1 MKELEKIRKDYE
13 NIKASPQLR
22 KRVQNTI
29 KKQSAKSIILKSF
42 VSAAACFI
50 LVSVLAVN
58 LSDKLAYA
66 MSDIPVLSSVVRV
79 ITFGRY
85 ENSDNGYEAK
95 VLVPKIEGLLDKELE
110 DRLNNEFREN
120 ADSVIAAYERDVKAL
135 KKEFGDE
142 TIHMSIESN
151 YEIKTDNDDILALD
165 VYIFYASGS
174 SSTKHSFYTIDK
186 RTGELLT
193 LEGLFRKDSDYV
205 SVLSEYI
212 KGEMKRLNEEE
223 EGMFWIDGEEDIFDG
238 FSKISPEQNFYI
250 NDEGNIVICFDKYEV
265 AAGAQGSPEFEIPSD
280 VIKDIR
286 K

>member
-66 MSDIPVLSSVVRV
+66 MSDIPVLSSVVKV

-85 ENSDNGYEAK
+85 EYSDNGYEAK
-95 VLVPKIEGLLDKELE
+95 VLVPKIEGLLDRELE

-120 ADSVIAAYERDVKAL
+120 ADSIIAAYERDVKAL
-135 KKEFGDE
+135 KKEFGDD

-186 RTGELLT
+186 RTRELLT
-193 LEGLFRKDSDYV
+193 LEGLFRKGSDYV

-212 KGEMKRLNEEE
+212 KDEMKRLNEEE
-223 EGMFWIDGEEDIFDG
+223 EGMFWIDGEEGVFDG

-265 AAGAQGSPEFEIPSD
+265 AAGAQGSPEFEIPPN
-280 VIKDIR
+280 VVKDIR

>member
-1 MKELEKIRKDYE
+1 MKELEKARKDYE
-13 NIKASPQLR
+13 NIKSSPQLM
-22 KRVQNTI
+22 KSVQNTI
-29 KKQSAKSIILKSF
+29 KKQSAKTIILKSF
-42 VSAAACFI
+42 ASAAACFI

-95 VLVPKIEGLLDKELE
+95 VFVPKIEGLLDKELE
-110 DRLNNEFREN
+110 YRLNNEFREN
-120 ADSVIAAYERDVKAL
+120 ADSVIAAYERDVNAL
-135 KKEFGDE
+135 KEEFGDE

-186 RTGELLT
+186 KTGELLT
-193 LEGLFRKDSDYV
+193 LKGLFKKDADYV

-223 EGMFWIDGEEDIFDG
+223 EGMFWIDGEEDVLEG
-238 FSKISPEQNFYI
+238 FAKISPEQNFYI
-250 NDEGNIVICFDKYEV
+250 NDAGNIVICFDKYEV